1 MNEIQAS
8 LGISQLKRI
17 NNFNKFRN
25 KIAKIY
31 FKNLKETSLLLPKIE
46 ETNYSSFHLF
56 VVKFKKKMN
65 YDKIYKKLINK
76 KIGVNLHYLPVH
88 LHPLFKKM
96 GFRKGNFPIS
106 EKHAQRAF
114 SIPIF
119 YNMKNIDIMRVVR
132 VLREIF
138 KK

>member
-1 MNEIQAS
+1 M
-8 LGISQLKRI
+8 
-17 NNFNKFRN
+17 
-25 KIAKIY
+25 
-31 FKNLKETSLLLPKIE
+31 LLPKIE

-119 YNMKNIDIMRVVR
+119 YNMKNIDIMSKR
-132 VLREIF
+132 
-138 KK
+138 

>member
-1 MNEIQAS
+1 MATRGTYQFTSSIDENIKTFYIHHDNYVE
-8 LGISQLKRI
+8 G
-17 NNFNKFRN
+17 
-25 KIAKIY
+25 AKEKLQNCSSVSFFMI
-31 FKNLKETSLLLPKIE
+31 KNPEAEPIKSHDD
-46 ETNYSSFHLF
+46 YSDTEYR
-56 VVKFKKKMN
+56 
-65 YDKIYKKLINK
+65 YD
-76 KIGVNLHYLPVH
+76 VH
-88 LHPLFKKM
+88 FTPEKM